1 MLVLCLRR
9 RTTVAIGLLPV
20 RRWPLHGDLHVTG
33 AFGEGEFCTV
43 ESQIPALPGAYL
55 LLIELTKV
63 TDVKLR
69 KMRSA
74 SLVPGR
80 YIYAGSAYGPGGLK
94 ARLSRHM
101 RRIKVERWHIDQ
113 LTKTGA
119 CGAWIFPGCNECD
132 LVELNSALPVPIIGF
147 GSTDCKRC
155 HSHLLGPISIRQ
167 LTHQY
172 SSRLPART
180 EASSYALRARDP
192 F

>member
-1 MLVLCLRR
+1 MAVLCLRG

-20 RRWPLHGDLHVTG
+20 RRRPLHGDLHITG

-94 ARLSRHM
+94 VRRHM
-101 RRIKVERWHIDQ
+101 RRTKLERWHIDQ
-113 LTKTGA
+113 LTKTGT
-119 CGAWIFPGCNECD
+119 CGAWIFPGCDECD
-132 LVELNSALPVPIIGF
+132 LVDMNSAF
-147 GSTDCKRC
+147 AGSNYW
-155 HSHLLGPISIRQ
+155 IRE
-167 LTHQY
+167 H
-172 SSRLPART
+172 RL
-180 EASSYALRARDP
+180 
-192 F
+192 